1 MFIALTLAIVLVVIG
16 IIVAVAFPRRAVSVV
31 LALVIDFL
39 FLPPLLIA
47 LAPPFDHASR
57 EVLE

>member
-1 MFIALTLAIVLVVIG
+1 MGLMTAIT
-16 IIVAVAFPRRAVSVV
+16 VV

-47 LAPPFDHASR
+47 LAPTFDHASR
-57 EVLE
+57 EISE